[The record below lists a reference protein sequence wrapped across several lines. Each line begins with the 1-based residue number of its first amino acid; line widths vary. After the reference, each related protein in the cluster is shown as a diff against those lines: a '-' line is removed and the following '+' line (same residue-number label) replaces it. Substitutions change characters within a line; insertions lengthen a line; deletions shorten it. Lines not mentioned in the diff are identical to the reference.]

1 MIDYSNYRRAL
12 KNLSLQYDNYR
23 EISSDLPL
31 LTQEAIAES
40 VIQRF
45 EVCFDTQWKILK
57 HFLRHNLGLAE
68 LPNSPRPLFRIA
80 AQNNVLPSEIEQ
92 WMIYT
97 GARIGTSHDYSGD
110 KAQYALEL
118 VPAYINDSIA
128 LYQTMSGEEW
138 E

>member
-1 MIDYSNYRRAL
+1 MIDYSNYRRLL
-12 KNLSLQYDNYR
+12 KNLSLQYGNYR
-23 EISSDLPL
+23 DKSSDLPL

-57 HFLRHNLGLAE
+57 HFLRYNLGLAD

-80 AQNNVLPSEIEQ
+80 AQNNVLPSEIDQ
-92 WMIYT
+92 WMFYT
-97 GARIGTSHDYSGD
+97 SARIGTSHDYSGE

-118 VPAYINDSIA
+118 VPSYIDDSIA
-128 LYQTMSGEEW
+128 LYETMSGEEW
-138 E
+138 K